1 MRRTASR
8 CRISYYER
16 AAAPNEYKAD
26 KMRNALLKKSTR
38 RLDAQFAIGESES
51 GNFPAGPRLN
61 LRCSRTTPD
70 RPGSSVLQLL
80 TREMAPMPA
89 SVRCCHNSQA
99 RCCGYT
105 SRMQPPTEECV
116 DLFSFCAAFEKK
128 LTRHGADTA
137 APRGN
142 VAAPGKEKNKRRHA
156 RHPTA
161 STHDSRCRL

>member
-1 MRRTASR
+1 MQ
-8 CRISYYER
+8 
-16 AAAPNEYKAD
+16 
-26 KMRNALLKKSTR
+26 NALLKNSMR
-38 RLDAQFAIGESES
+38 RLNAQLEIGESES

-80 TREMAPMPA
+80 TREMAPMSA

-105 SRMQPPTEECV
+105 PRMQPPTEECV
-116 DLFSFCAAFEKK
+116 GFFSFCAAFEKK
-128 LTRHGADTA
+128 LTRHGAVTA

-142 VAAPGKEKNKRRHA
+142 VAAPGEEKKTSVVMRGTPQLLHM
-156 RHPTA
+156 TA
-161 STHDSRCRL
+161 AVVSNCRVVHSALDSRAYVTPQFSCS